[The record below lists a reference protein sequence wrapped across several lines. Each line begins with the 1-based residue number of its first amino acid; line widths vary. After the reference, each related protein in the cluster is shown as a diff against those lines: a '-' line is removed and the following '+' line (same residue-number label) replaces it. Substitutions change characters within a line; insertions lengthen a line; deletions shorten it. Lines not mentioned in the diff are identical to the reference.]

1 MAEDLR
7 KVAFETL
14 LEYEKNNVS
23 YVPVKEVLDK
33 YSYLE
38 ENERAFLKRLLDGV
52 TERRITLDYVIDSF
66 AKVPM
71 RKQKPPIRVL
81 LRLGAY
87 QILYMDFIPDYSAVD
102 ECVKLA
108 RKKGLSDLSGVVNAV
123 LRNISRNKENISWPD
138 KNEDVVKYM
147 SVKYSAPE
155 WIVKLLISEQG
166 EENARAVLECSIS
179 VRPVTARVN
188 LSKTSV
194 REVLTKDLNEG
205 AEDEALKSSAS
216 ANANALKLSAKAN
229 ALKSAAEDEAL
240 KSAPIIAPTFMKD
253 LAVCLKGAGSIAD
266 IRQVQDGL
274 ICVQDISSMLVCHIA
289 GIKEEDTVLDV
300 CASPGGKSLHAADMA
315 VRGRVLACDLTQKK
329 ADKIIENVNRCG
341 FKNVSVLVRD
351 AAVHYEEFDNAADV
365 IIADLPCSGLGVM
378 GRKNDIK
385 YNLKPEQI
393 DELCR
398 LSKRILKNIV
408 SYLKPGG
415 TLMFSTCTVSKRE
428 NQETVEYIKKELGLR
443 AVPFY
448 DLLPEELKCIS
459 AKDGFIQLYGK
470 DGLTDGFFIAKFTK

>member
-205 AEDEALKSSAS
+205 AEDEALKS
-216 ANANALKLSAKAN
+216 
-229 ALKSAAEDEAL
+229 
-240 KSAPIIAPTFMKD
+240 APIITPTFMKD